1 MNQRRSAS
9 SRRRRIFKVDAA
21 LLAARGKSFNGSGT
35 INLKARRH
43 LNAVWTLPSPWVHW
57 QPKADRL
64 RGYRTRSAS
73 HCGRCSVVLF
83 FAVTLFVSS
92 FLLFVV
98 QPMVGKMILPTMGG
112 TPNVWNTCMVFFQ
125 AVLLLGYA
133 YAHGAVRLFGVRRQ
147 PLFHLPL
154 LLCPLIVLPIT
165 VGGASAQPS
174 MEHPTPWLLAQLLLG
189 VGLPFFLVSTTA
201 PLLQM
206 WFSRTGHHSA
216 TDPYFLYSASNVGSL
231 LALLGYPFFVER
243 FFRLSEQSLGWMY
256 VYWLLIV
263 LIIGC
268 ALVMWFAR
276 KGVTR
281 PVVTENPGDEPVAG
295 PNGRAHIRVTVGLR
309 LWWIFLAFVP
319 SSMMLGVTTYITT
332 NIAPVPLLWV
342 LPLALYLLTFVLV
355 FARKQIIPHTL
366 MINLLPFLVAPL
378 ALATVQ
384 LARLWWI
391 PVHLLMFFVAAMVC
405 HGELV
410 RRRPATSHLT
420 EFYLWMSVGGVLGGL
435 FNAVVA
441 PAIFVDIWEYP
452 LVMIL
457 SCLAMVRL
465 TREGKTW
472 RRIADLAI
480 PVAVGAATICL
491 IIGISKLFD
500 NIWLTGAHTLK
511 ILIPAALCL
520 VFINRRLRFTL
531 CVTCAVVASVYV
543 GGIGIE
549 KSLHQSRN
557 FFGVKR
563 VDVNK
568 TRTAHFFKHGT
579 TTHGVQGVH
588 PRFDE
593 MPTGYYHET
602 GPIGDVF
609 RVFRYKNENQNVAIV
624 GLGIG
629 GLALYA
635 KPWQHFVFFEID
647 PEVIAIAENPEYF
660 TCLKKCKGT
669 YEIILGDGRLE
680 LAKMDRKFGMII
692 LDAFNSDAV
701 PTHLLST
708 EAIRMYLEKL
718 DEEGL
723 LVFNISNQ
731 YLNLSPLMGALADDV
746 GLVCYRRLDTDT
758 SRALEGKYPSQF
770 AIMARS
776 KADLGRIIRDRNWER
791 LDQKPTVR
799 PWTDQYSNLLSVW
812 LDKKTR

>member
-1 MNQRRSAS
+1 
-9 SRRRRIFKVDAA
+9 
-21 LLAARGKSFNGSGT
+21 
-35 INLKARRH
+35 
-43 LNAVWTLPSPWVHW
+43 
-57 QPKADRL
+57 
-64 RGYRTRSAS
+64 
-73 HCGRCSVVLF
+73 VVLF

-98 QPMVGKMILPTMGG
+98 QPMVGKMILPLMGG

-133 YAHGAVRLFGVRRQ
+133 YAHGSVRLFGVRRQ

-165 VGGASAQPS
+165 MGGASTEPS
-174 MEHPTPWLLAQLLLG
+174 MKHPTSWLLVQLLLG
-189 VGLPFFLVSTTA
+189 VGLPFFLVSATA

-206 WFSRTGHHSA
+206 WFSRTGHQSA
-216 TDPYFLYSASNVGSL
+216 KDPYFLYSASNVGSL
-231 LALLGYPFFVER
+231 LALLGYPFFIER
-243 FFRLSEQSLGWMY
+243 SLRLSEQSLSWMY

-276 KGVTR
+276 RSASR
-281 PVVTENPGDEPVAG
+281 PVVAENPGDGAG
-295 PNGRAHIRVTVGLR
+295 DRANEREHVQVTMGLR

-355 FARKQIIPHTL
+355 FARTQIIPHRL

-420 EFYLWMSVGGVLGGL
+420 EFYFWMSVGGVMGGI
-435 FNAVVA
+435 FNAIVA

-457 SCLAMVRL
+457 SCLAIVRL
-465 TREGKTW
+465 SRRDPTW

-480 PVAVGAATICL
+480 PVVVGAATFVL
-491 IIGISKLFD
+491 IIGISKLVD
-500 NIWLTGAHTLK
+500 NVSKTGADALK

-531 CVTCAVVASVYV
+531 CVTTAVVASVYV
-543 GGIGIE
+543 GEIGIE

-568 TRTAHFFKHGT
+568 TGTAHFFKDGT
-579 TTHGVQGVH
+579 TTHGVQGVY
-588 PRFDE
+588 PPYDE

-609 RVFRYKNENQNVAIV
+609 RVFRYENENQNVAII

-629 GLALYA
+629 VVALYA
-635 KPWQHFVFFEID
+635 ERNQHFAFFEID

-660 TCLKKCKGT
+660 TCLKKCEGT

-680 LAKMDRKFGMII
+680 LARMDRKYGLFI
-692 LDAFNSDAV
+692 LDAFNSDAI
-701 PTHLLST
+701 PTHLLTT

-718 DEEGL
+718 DEGGL
-723 LVFNISNQ
+723 LVFNISNR
-731 YLNLSPLMGALADDV
+731 YLNLSPLMGALANDV
-746 GLVCYRRLDTDT
+746 GLVCYRRLDSDT
-758 SRALEGKYPSQF
+758 SRTLEGKYPSQF
-770 AIMARS
+770 AVMARS
-776 KADLGRIIRDRNWER
+776 KADLGRITRDRNWER
-791 LDQKPTVR
+791 LDEKPTVR
-799 PWTDQYSNLLSVW
+799 PWTDQYSNLLTVW
-812 LDKKTR
+812 LDKKAR

>member
-1 MNQRRSAS
+1 
-9 SRRRRIFKVDAA
+9 
-21 LLAARGKSFNGSGT
+21 
-35 INLKARRH
+35 
-43 LNAVWTLPSPWVHW
+43 
-57 QPKADRL
+57 
-64 RGYRTRSAS
+64 
-73 HCGRCSVVLF
+73 VVLF

-98 QPMVGKMILPTMGG
+98 QPMVGKMILPLMGG

-133 YAHGAVRLFGVRRQ
+133 YAHGSVRLFGVRRQ

-154 LLCPLIVLPIT
+154 LLCPLLVLPIT
-165 VGGASAQPS
+165 MGGASAEPS
-174 MEHPTPWLLAQLLLG
+174 MKHPTPWLLAQLLLG
-189 VGLPFFLVSTTA
+189 VGLPFFLVSATA

-206 WFSRTGHHSA
+206 WFSRTGHQSA
-216 TDPYFLYSASNVGSL
+216 KDPYFLYSASNVGSL
-231 LALLGYPFFVER
+231 LALLGYPFFIER
-243 FFRLSEQSLGWMY
+243 FLRLSEQSLSWMY

-276 KGVTR
+276 RSASR
-281 PVVTENPGDEPVAG
+281 PVVAENPGDGAG
-295 PNGRAHIRVTVGLR
+295 DRANEREHVQVTMGLR

-355 FARKQIIPHTL
+355 FARTQIIPHRL

-420 EFYLWMSVGGVLGGL
+420 EFYFWMSVGGVMGGI
-435 FNAVVA
+435 FNAIVA

-465 TREGKTW
+465 SRRDPTW

-480 PVAVGAATICL
+480 PVVVGAATFYL
-491 IIGISKLFD
+491 I
-500 NIWLTGAHTLK
+500 TGLSQLGNDLSRTWATTLK

-520 VFINRRLRFTL
+520 VFINRRLRFVL
-531 CVTCAVVASVYV
+531 CVTCAVLVSAQV
-543 GGIGIE
+543 GEIRTE
-549 KSLHQSRN
+549 QSLHQSRN

-563 VDVNK
+563 VNINK
-568 TRTAHFFKHGT
+568 TGTAHYFVHGA
-579 TTHGVQGVH
+579 TTHGIQRLR
-588 PRFDE
+588 PPLDKE
-593 MPTGYYHET
+593 PTAYFHKT
-602 GPIGDVF
+602 GPAGDF
-609 RVFRYKNENQNVAIV
+609 FSAFHLKPGKPDAAII

-629 GLALYA
+629 ELALYA
-635 KPWQHFVFFEID
+635 KPGQHFVFFEID

-660 TCLKKCKGT
+660 TCLRKCEGT
-669 YEIILGDGRLE
+669 CEVILGDGRLE
-680 LAKMDRKFGMII
+680 LARMDRKFGMII
-692 LDAFNSDAV
+692 LDAFNSDAI
-701 PTHLLST
+701 PTHLLTAEALKMYFSKLEQDGLMVFHIST
-708 EAIRMYLEKL
+708 EYLDL
-718 DEEGL
+718 A
-723 LVFNISNQ
+723 
-731 YLNLSPLMGALADDV
+731 PLMGALAKEL
-746 GLVCYRRLDTDT
+746 GLVCYHRLDLDTTRAHEGKFPSHYAVMARRKADLAWIAINRNWRRLDE
-758 SRALEGKYPSQF
+758 S
-770 AIMARS
+770 
-776 KADLGRIIRDRNWER
+776 
-791 LDQKPTVR
+791 PTVR
-799 PWTDQYSNLLSVW
+799 PWTDQYTSLLSVW
-812 LDKKTR
+812 RH